1 MMAIRGR
8 LSRRGG
14 GAILHFNH
22 PPIPD
27 VIHFGDIDW
36 RAKREFHVTLL
47 GSTTMRALV
56 GAREVNTDDSIK
68 RAARKL
74 VFTITLRDA
83 LWQMRDKEMRTVI
96 RTCAV
101 GGAEEFFA
109 RLEEELKIAIERP
122 PYHVTLYTIGTLRGI
137 GIATRA
143 ELERL
148 GEEIAGSERDALMSV
163 VQ

>member
-1 MMAIRGR
+1 MAIRGR

-14 GAILHFNH
+14 AIVRFNY

-27 VIHFGDIDW
+27 VIHFAEIDW

-47 GSTTMRALV
+47 GSTTMRALI
-56 GAREVNTDDSIK
+56 GGGEVNADDAIK
-68 RAARKL
+68 RAAWKL
-74 VFTITLRDA
+74 AFTITLCDA
-83 LWQMRDKEMRTVI
+83 LWQMREKEMRTVI
-96 RTCAV
+96 RMCDV

-109 RLEEELKIAIERP
+109 RLEEELQTPIERP

-148 GEEIAGSERDALMSV
+148 GREIAGAERDALMSV
-163 VQ
+163 LQ